1 MKTST
6 FIVLMALAQAAPQRP
21 PVPVPPTSTSTS
33 TSTAQPQGPPDY
45 LVGPQDKL
53 SVTVQGVPELTK
65 EVTVEQDGTF
75 DFPLIGRIAA
85 GGKGV
90 RAIEA
95 EIKGKLSPKYLA
107 NPMVNVDV
115 KEYRSQVVY
124 VFGAVIK
131 PGPYKI
137 AGNATIMTVLA
148 DAGFSL
154 KSGQTITITRWP
166 KGTKPTGPAANAPN
180 AEVIK
185 INRKDLEFGLAGQI
199 IALQDGDTISV
210 PETEKYTMTGYIR
223 SPGVFE
229 LDGEVTLL
237 QALAIAGGVTDQ
249 GAKNRIEIQRVG
261 VAKPL
266 KNVKMTE
273 LIKPGDIITIPRKRI

>member
-21 PVPVPPTSTSTS
+21 PVPVPGTSTSTS
-33 TSTAQPQGPPDY
+33 TSTAQPQGLPDY
-45 LVGPQDKL
+45 LVGPEDQL
-53 SVTVQGVPELTK
+53 GVTVQGVAEFTRD
-65 EVTVEQDGTF
+65 VVVESDGTF
-75 DFPLIGRIAA
+75 DFPFIGRVAA

-90 RAIEA
+90 RAIET
-95 EIKGKLSPKYLA
+95 EIRSKIVDKRLLL
-107 NPMVNVDV
+107 NPVVNVV
-115 KEYRSQVVY
+115 IKQYRSQTVY
-124 VFGAVIK
+124 VFGAVNK
-131 PGPYKI
+131 TGPYKI

-148 DAGFSL
+148 EAGFSL

-185 INRKDLEFGLAGQI
+185 VNRRDLEFGLSGQI
-199 IALQDGDTISV
+199 IALQDGDTINV
-210 PETEKYTMTGYIR
+210 PETEKYTMTGYVR

-237 QALAIAGGVTDQ
+237 QALAIAGGVTEQ
-249 GAKNRIEIQRVG
+249 GAQNRITIQRAG
-261 VAKPL
+261 VAKPIKPKL
-266 KNVKMTE
+266 TD
-273 LIKPGDIITIPRKRI
+273 LIKPGDIIVIPRKRI